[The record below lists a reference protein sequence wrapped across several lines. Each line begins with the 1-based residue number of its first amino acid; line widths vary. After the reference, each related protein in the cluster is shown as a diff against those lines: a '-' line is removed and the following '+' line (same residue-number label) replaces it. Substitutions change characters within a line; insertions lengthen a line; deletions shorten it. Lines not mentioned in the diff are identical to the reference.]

1 MTPAEG
7 RISHHILVAEEAG
20 EDDEKLDLDLFLAC
34 VSRTLRFCSEKQ
46 QWRKCDQRIYAERP
60 PTNSISKNYL
70 FRRTNSE
77 RYSQ

>member
-34 VSRTLRFCSEKQ
+34 VSRTLRLCCEKQ
-46 QWRKCDQRIYAERP
+46 QWRKCDQN
-60 PTNSISKNYL
+60 TFVKSKDL
-70 FRRTNSE
+70 QQTL
-77 RYSQ
+77 